1 MASRVPN
8 RQAPLCRY
16 WSLNP
21 LRRVC
26 CQIDKIEGVKKSMFL
41 KDNLEREQIQKQRE
55 AEGIY

>member
-1 MASRVPN
+1 MPN